1 VARAFYVQERILP
14 RPCDLWTPESAA
26 VHHCGRPSE
35 DLNMTS
41 LPRRFSCMVAAIGGL
56 LLSIATT
63 AYAQS
68 TDAPHAVQAP
78 AAAESTPRTAIAIF
92 AGGCFWCMEP
102 PFDKLPGVIST
113 TSGYTGGR
121 VPNPTYDQVSA
132 GGTGHAE
139 AVQVKY
145 DPARIGYAQLLEVFW
160 RNIDPLAV
168 DRQFCDVGDQY
179 RSAIFPIGA
188 EQQRLA
194 EASKRALQD
203 SGRFDRPIA
212 TQIVAAS
219 RFYRAERDHQDY
231 YKKNPVRYK
240 FYRFNCGR
248 DQRLEELWGK
258 SES

>member
-1 VARAFYVQERILP
+1 
-14 RPCDLWTPESAA
+14 
-26 VHHCGRPSE
+26 
-35 DLNMTS
+35 MTS
-41 LPRRFSCMVAAIGGL
+41 LPQRFSCAVAAIGGL
-56 LLSIATT
+56 LLCIATT
-63 AYAQS
+63 AAYAQS
-68 TDAPHAVQAP
+68 PDAPRAAQAP
-78 AAAESTPRTAIAIF
+78 PAATESTPRTAIAIF

-121 VPNPTYDQVSA
+121 VPNPTYEQVSA
-132 GGTGHAE
+132 GRTGHAE

-145 DPARIGYAQLLEVFW
+145 DPTRIGYAQLLDVFW

-179 RSAIFPIGA
+179 RSAIFTVDA

-231 YKKNPVRYK
+231 YRRNPVRYK

-258 SES
+258 SD

>member
-1 VARAFYVQERILP
+1 
-14 RPCDLWTPESAA
+14 
-26 VHHCGRPSE
+26 
-35 DLNMTS
+35 MTS
-41 LPRRFSCMVAAIGGL
+41 LPQRFSCTVAAIGGL
-56 LLSIATT
+56 LLLVATT
-63 AYAQS
+63 ATYAQS
-68 TDAPHAVQAP
+68 ADTTRAAQAP
-78 AAAESTPRTAIAIF
+78 AGAEPAPGTAVAIF

-113 TSGYTGGR
+113 TSGYIGGR
-121 VPNPTYDQVSA
+121 VSNPTYDQVSA

-145 DPARIGYAQLLEVFW
+145 DPTRIGYAQLLEVFW

-231 YKKNPVRYK
+231 YKRNPVRYK

-258 SES
+258 SG

>member
-1 VARAFYVQERILP
+1 VRSYKKRA
-14 RPCDLWTPESAA
+14 AA
-26 VHHCGRPSE
+26 SE
-35 DLNMTS
+35 ELNMTS
-41 LPRRFSCMVAAIGGL
+41 VPQRVICGL
-56 LLSIATT
+56 LLLIATT
-63 AYAQS
+63 ATYAQS
-68 TDAPHAVQAP
+68 TNTPRAVQAP

-121 VPNPTYDQVSA
+121 VTNPTYDQVSA

-145 DPARIGYAQLLEVFW
+145 DPTRIGYAQLLEVFW

-168 DRQFCDVGDQY
+168 DRQFCDIGDQY
-179 RSAIFPIGA
+179 RSAIFTVDA

-194 EASKRALQD
+194 EASKRALQG
-203 SGRFDRPIA
+203 SGRFNRPIA

-248 DQRLEELWGK
+248 DQRLEELWGR
-258 SES
+258 SDS

>member
-1 VARAFYVQERILP
+1 
-14 RPCDLWTPESAA
+14 
-26 VHHCGRPSE
+26 
-35 DLNMTS
+35 MTS
-41 LPRRFSCMVAAIGGL
+41 LPQRFSFAVAAIGGL
-56 LLSIATT
+56 LLFIAT
-63 AYAQS
+63 AACAQS
-68 TDAPHAVQAP
+68 TDATRPVHAP
-78 AAAESTPRTAIAIF
+78 AAESTPRTAIAIF

-121 VPNPTYDQVSA
+121 VSNPTYEQVSA
-132 GGTGHAE
+132 GRTGHAE

-145 DPARIGYAQLLEVFW
+145 DPTRIGYAQLLEVFW

-231 YKKNPVRYK
+231 YKRNPVRYK

-258 SES
+258 SDS

>member
-1 VARAFYVQERILP
+1 
-14 RPCDLWTPESAA
+14 
-26 VHHCGRPSE
+26 
-35 DLNMTS
+35 MTS
-41 LPRRFSCMVAAIGGL
+41 LPRRFSRMVAAIGGL

-68 TDAPHAVQAP
+68 TDAPRAVQAP